1 WAIIAARLQRPHDI
15 ITTRLAWSQFWMV
28 MLNAVIG
35 GITVLTG
42 LNPYTVALHF
52 LAATALLTTTTF
64 TWHRVRAAD
73 APRPM
78 GVGARPHMLARVLLG
93 VSAVVVVLGTIT
105 TGAGPHAG
113 DSSEVHRIPIDW
125 AAITWVH
132 GLAAAAT
139 LAVALLLWRSLT
151 PDAATARLR
160 VGVFLGVLGLQA
172 TIGIVQSLTHL
183 PELVV
188 VLHLLG
194 AALVW
199 IGAVRVVLDTPRS
212 EEKPGV
218 AHAEGAVAAG

>member
-1 WAIIAARLQRPHDI
+1 D
-15 ITTRLAWSQFWMV
+15 
-28 MLNAVIG
+28 
-35 GITVLTG
+35 GIRDRNVTG
-42 LNPYTVALHF
+42 VQTCALPI
-52 LAATALLTTTTF
+52 LLTTTTF

-78 GVGARPHMLARVLLG
+78 GVGARPHMLARALRG